1 MLDADGKP
9 LFAGPQPMPFALGI
23 GGTGL
28 GFNQGFAG
36 MRVGGKRRLFIPWQ
50 LGYGLRIIPPVGQ
63 GHPGVP
69 AQSDLIYDV
78 ELVDLAEMRASPA
91 SSCVKPGK

>member
-50 LGYGLRIIPPVGQ
+50 LAYGLRIIPPVGP

-69 AQSDLIYDV
+69 AKSDLIYDV
-78 ELVDLAEMRASPA
+78 ELVDLTEMQASPA
-91 SSCVKPGK
+91 NTSLEPGK